1 MPILKDSVNKI
12 RSRAKAAS
20 TRRSFANLFMVSFI
34 MLTSVGAGLIA
45 MPIGLIVAGV
55 GCGIFGF
62 LLGLE

>member
-1 MPILKDSVNKI
+1 MPNLKESVNKF
-12 RSRAKAAS
+12 RSRARAVGN
-20 TRRSFANLFMVSFI
+20 RRTFANLFMVSFI

-45 MPIGLIVAGV
+45 MPVGLIVAGI

>member
-12 RSRAKAAS
+12 RSRAKAVP
-20 TRRSFANLFMVSFI
+20 TRRTFANLFMVSFI

>member
-1 MPILKDSVNKI
+1 MPNLKESVNKF
-12 RSRAKAAS
+12 RSRAKVVGN
-20 TRRSFANLFMVSFI
+20 RRTFANLFMVSFI

-45 MPIGLIVAGV
+45 MPVGLIVAGI